1 MGKGPAPAC
10 EQGPRPLESRRGMK
24 FPPILDRE
32 LRVASRRRGTYRM
45 RLFAALTVAVIWYLL
60 LIGAREP
67 STQLGHHIF
76 LALSVLALGGC
87 LCSGIFL
94 TADCLAQEKREGT
107 LGLIFL
113 ANVRGFDVV
122 LGKLGATSLN
132 SIFGLLA
139 VLPMIGLSLLV
150 GGVTGN
156 EFARLIL
163 VLIATLFWSLSIGLA
178 ASATSS
184 EARHGMGRCLLV
196 LVLLGGILP
205 ALWWCAR
212 SIGVPRPTSV
222 LLLPSPCYAM
232 LKAFE
237 SSFATRSGAS
247 EFWKCIGTVAG
258 TGLLALVTAM
268 FWVPRSWQDLS
279 SDRNVNKGLQA
290 RKPLHVR
297 SREQIEKI
305 GPMYWLTVREDRTG
319 VIAARILGALG
330 VIWFGLLAGSASM
343 TSRAEGPFIVSF
355 FLLFGMHVLVKVLA
369 ATEATRRMNE
379 DRANG
384 ALELLLVTPL
394 GTRAILKGQYR
405 GLRDH
410 FRKAL
415 SMLALMNAG
424 MILMVLIFHQKLHMN
439 AKDQGLFVE
448 VFAGG
453 IVVLVSDFRA
463 MRWVGMAEGLA
474 STKHFRAVLR
484 TLGKIMFPP
493 WVAIF
498 MIIFIKPNVGG
509 AGDLAFLLGIFL
521 LSSIILGLAVGT
533 RAKYRLQNRL
543 RHLASQTSAK

>member
-1 MGKGPAPAC
+1 MN
-10 EQGPRPLESRRGMK
+10 L
-24 FPPILDRE
+24 PPILDRE
-32 LRVASRRRGTYRM
+32 LRVASRRKGTYRM
-45 RLFAALTVAVIWYLL
+45 RLFAAFTVAVIWYLL
-60 LIGAREP
+60 LIGAHEP

-87 LCSGIFL
+87 LCSGLFL

-132 SIFGLLA
+132 ATLALLA

-163 VLIATLFWSLSIGLA
+163 VLVATLFWSLSIGLA

-212 SIGVPRPTSV
+212 SIGVPRPTSA

-247 EFWKCIGTVAG
+247 EFWKCIGTVG
-258 TGLLALVTAM
+258 CTGLLALVSAM
-268 FWVPRSWQDLS
+268 FWLPRSWQDLS
-279 SDRNVNKGLQA
+279 GG
-290 RKPLHVR
+290 RKVKRAPQLRQSLHITTSEAVER
-297 SREQIEKI
+297 S
-305 GPMYWLTVREDRTG
+305 GPMFWLTIRDHRTG
-319 VIAARILGALG
+319 VIAGRVLGAVG
-330 VIWFGLLAGSASM
+330 VIWFGLLVASAGM
-343 TSRAEGPFIVSF
+343 TTRAEQPFIVGF
-355 FLLFGMHVLVKVLA
+355 FLLFGMHVLVKVLV

-379 DRANG
+379 DRASG

-394 GTRAILKGQYR
+394 ATRAILNGQFC
-405 GLRDH
+405 GLRDQ

-415 SMLALMNAG
+415 ALLVLMNAS
-424 MILMVLIFHQKLHMN
+424 MILIVLVFHQKLHMN
-439 AKDQGLFVE
+439 AKDQGIFAE

-463 MRWVGMAEGLA
+463 LRWAGMVEGLT

-493 WVAIF
+493 WVGMF
-498 MIIFIKPNVGG
+498 MIIFIKPNMGG
-509 AGDLAFLLGIFL
+509 AGDVAFLIGLFL

-533 RAKYRLQNRL
+533 RAKHILQNRL
-543 RHLASQTSAK
+543 RHLASLPISK